1 MGTNDDLYKKVIT
14 SLGEHHNEPPH
25 PANLS
30 ARIME
35 RIAAEMSAKRNPFG
49 FGAMIFGW
57 TSVVWV
63 RRTMTFAALLL
74 VTLFA
79 YQQFELIAGL
89 RDLSVKLSGNTAG
102 FEVKPAPSGGEY
114 RNLLMLGG
122 RLSSKDSISV
132 SVSDIQNLIESYE
145 ELEESY
151 EKIYRILQNN
161 PELLKRLEKEFG
173 ETIENID
180 LKTKI

>member
-35 RIAAEMSAKRNPFG
+35 RIAAEKLTKKNPFG
-49 FGAMIFGW
+49 FGAILFSW
-57 TSVVWV
+57 TLVPWV
-63 RRTMTFAALLL
+63 RRTMTVAALLL
-74 VTLFA
+74 VALFG

-89 RDLSVKLSGNTAG
+89 KELSAKMSGNVAG
-102 FEVKPAPSGGEY
+102 IEVKPASSGGEY
-114 RNLLMLGG
+114 RSLIMLEG
-122 RLSSKDSISV
+122 RFSLRDSISV
-132 SVSDIQNLIESYE
+132 SVNDIQNLIESYK

-151 EKIYRILQNN
+151 EKIYRILQKN
-161 PELLKRLEKEFG
+161 PDLLQRIEKEFG
-173 ETIENID
+173 ETLENIEF
-180 LKTKI
+180 KTKI